1 MANLPSQKR
10 ILEQD
15 LGSDVPSWT
24 RKLLSPLN
32 SFFESLYSAFNKDI
46 TFRENIR
53 CEYREFII
61 TTSADYSY
69 NNDFQIIKFKNNLK
83 DKIDTLIIS
92 QISEDRPNF
101 IPIYNPVTISWNEY
115 NKEITIHFI
124 AGLEANKTYKM
135 KILLF

>member
-32 SFFESLYSAFNKDI
+32 SFFESLYSAFNRDI

-53 CEYREFII
+53 CDYRDIIVTTTANYDSREF
-61 TTSADYSY
+61 TP
-69 NNDFQIIKFKNNLK
+69 IKFKNNLK
-83 DKIDTLIIS
+83 ERVDTILIS
-92 QISEDRPNF
+92 QISEDRAVF
-101 IPIYNPVTISWNEY
+101 TPVYESTSLAWNEY
-115 NKEITIHFI
+115 NKEITIHYI
-124 AGLEANKTYKM
+124 SGLEPNKSYKL
-135 KILLF
+135 KLLLF